1 MKSGLKKSVFV
12 ASKKSAAFLKKSV
25 FDASKKSIAFLKEN
39 WKLLLLLVAAQALL
53 LGLLP
58 LVTCSKEDDLHDSPI
73 LAFLLHLHTFLLS
86 NLLLG
91 AATLLRLLLSLPLLL
106 TVQVR
111 LLLLPPSS
119 SLSRPPPSSAG
130 CLVVMLLQL

>member
-25 FDASKKSIAFLKEN
+25 FDASKKSVAFLKKN
-39 WKLLLLLVAAQALL
+39 WKLLLLLVAAQSLL

-58 LVTCSKEDDLHDSPI
+58 LLTYSEEDNLYDRPC
-73 LAFLLHLHTFLLS
+73 LAYLLHLHTFLLY